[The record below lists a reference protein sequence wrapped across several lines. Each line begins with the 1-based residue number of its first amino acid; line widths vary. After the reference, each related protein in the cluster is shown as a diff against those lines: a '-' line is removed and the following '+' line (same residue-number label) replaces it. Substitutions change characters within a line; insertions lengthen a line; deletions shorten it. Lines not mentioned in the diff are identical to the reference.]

1 MKTIIF
7 DTETTDLRPGRIC
20 QLTYV
25 ILDEDRVLGK
35 NFFFTVN
42 YISPSAQAVHGFS
55 VERLEELSDGRRFFS
70 FAEEIY
76 QDFLDAAIVGHN
88 VDFDISFM
96 KAEMDNAGFE
106 FSYACKIDTM
116 KEFAPYCKIPHYK
129 FAYKFP
135 KLTELMGCLEISDS
149 EIENA
154 AVELFGDQGQGFHDA
169 RYDVAA
175 TTLAYY
181 KRKELLEKAYDC

>member
-7 DTETTDLRPGRIC
+7 DTETTDLKPGRIC

-25 ILDEDRVLGK
+25 ILNEGHSIGK
-35 NFFFTVN
+35 NFFFTVDFV
-42 YISPSAQAVHGFS
+42 SPSAEAVHGFS
-55 VERLEELSDGRRFFS
+55 VQQLEELSDGRRFFS
-70 FAEEIY
+70 SAQEIY
-76 QDFLDAAIVGHN
+76 DDFCDAIIVGHN

-96 KAEMDNAGFE
+96 KLEMDNAGFE

-116 KEFAPYCKIPHYK
+116 KEFAPYCRLPHYK

-135 KLTELMGCLEISDS
+135 KLTELMGCLAIAEG
-149 EIENA
+149 EIEKTA
-154 AVELFGDQGQGFHDA
+154 MALFGEQGQGFHDA

-181 KRKELLEKAYDC
+181 KRQELLEKADDC